1 MHIHIHIAT
10 LAAVLA
16 TLTPVLANDVVTLL
30 VPVVDDA
37 PVVVKLLGSVR
48 LSLSPSHATR
58 HRSNPGTGSTTAR
71 PHDLLPPRLP
81 IIHDGV
87 LLHPPG
93 RLHHSAGALQ
103 LVVEIFGRRVVSA
116 PFGCRF
122 ELLEAAR

>member
-30 VPVVDDA
+30 IPVVDDA

-58 HRSNPGTGSTTAR
+58 H
-71 PHDLLPPRLP
+71 
-81 IIHDGV
+81 
-87 LLHPPG
+87 
-93 RLHHSAGALQ
+93 
-103 LVVEIFGRRVVSA
+103 
-116 PFGCRF
+116 
-122 ELLEAAR
+122 